1 MGILQYLFKAE
12 EDVRGSKP
20 RAILVGM
27 FVAFGGVLFGYDTGT
42 ISGILTMDYVTK
54 NFTNTGA
61 FTASETSLI
70 TSILSAGTF
79 CGAML
84 APLATDTLGRRPGLF
99 ISCFIFCV
107 GVILQTAAAGGAT
120 PKEVTS
126 GQVLL
131 IVGRV
136 IAGMGVGVLSAIVPL
151 YQSEAA
157 PKWIRGAV
165 VSCYQWAITIGLLL
179 ASCVNEG
186 TQRRDNSGSYR
197 IPIALQFLW
206 ALILIVGMIFL
217 PETPRFHVKKGN
229 TEKARTSLSK
239 LRGLPL
245 DDKYIEEE
253 LEEIVANYEYE
264 RSFGDTSLWDCFK
277 PANHQLKRM
286 MIGIAIQALQ
296 QLTGINFIFYYGVQ
310 FFKNSGIKNPFI
322 IQLIMNIV
330 NVIMTLPGIALV
342 EIAGRRNLLLWGAVG
357 MSVSEFLVAIIG
369 TAQPNSQAANKTLIA
384 FSCTFIAS
392 FAATWGPLAWVVVG
406 EIYPLRVRA
415 KAVAICAGSN
425 WLFNFVIAFIT
436 PYLVD
441 EDRANL
447 KSKVFFIW
455 GGCTFLCILFVYL
468 CVYET
473 KGLTLE
479 EIDELFDTV
488 PSARQSKGFVPTNRF
503 LKMETVPMENQTSNE
518 NNSIGPGTEKATIEF
533 VEKV

>member
-1 MGILQYLFKAE
+1 MGILHTLFKADD
-12 EDVRGSKP
+12 DVRGSKS
-20 RAILVGM
+20 RAILIGL

-42 ISGILTMDYVTK
+42 ISGVMAMDYVKKTFTK
-54 NFTNTGA
+54 TGS

-79 CGAML
+79 VGAIS
-84 APLATDTLGRRPGLF
+84 APLASDTLGRRLGLF
-99 ISCFIFCV
+99 ISCIVFCI
-107 GVILQTAAAGGAT
+107 GVVLQTASSTQA
-120 PKEVTS
+120 
-126 GQVLL
+126 LL

-136 IAGMGVGVLSAIVPL
+136 IAGVGVGVLSSIVPL

-179 ASCVNEG
+179 AACVNEG
-186 TQRRDNSGSYR
+186 THKRDDSGSYR
-197 IPIALQFLW
+197 IPIAIQFLW
-206 ALILIVGMIFL
+206 AIILMVGMMFL
-217 PETPRFHVKKGN
+217 PDTPRFHVMKGN
-229 TEKARTSLSK
+229 FQKARSALCK
-239 LRGLPL
+239 LRGLKP
-245 DDKYIEEE
+245 DDKFIEEE

-264 RSFGDTSLWDCFK
+264 KSLGNTKIVDCFK
-277 PANHQLKRM
+277 TANHQLKR
-286 MIGIAIQALQ
+286 ISTGIVIQALQ
-296 QLTGINFIFYYGVQ
+296 QLTGINFIFYYGTQ
-310 FFKNSGIKNPFI
+310 FFKSSGINNPFV
-322 IQLIMNIV
+322 IQLITNIV
-330 NVIMTLPGIALV
+330 NVVSTIPGIALV
-342 EIAGRRNLLLWGAVG
+342 ELAGRRRLLLWGAVG
-357 MSVSEFLVAIIG
+357 MCVSEFIVAIVG
-369 TAQPNSQAANKTLIA
+369 TALPNSQAANKTLIA

-406 EIYPLRVRA
+406 EIFPLRVRG
-415 KAVAICAGSN
+415 KSVAICAGSN

-468 CVYET
+468 FVYET

-479 EIDELFDTV
+479 EIDELYETV
-488 PSARQSKGFVPTNRF
+488 TDARKSRGFVPTNKF
-503 LKMETVPMENQTSNE
+503 LHTAPIPIENQSSND
-518 NNSIGPGTEKATIEF
+518 NNTEKATVDF

>member
-1 MGILQYLFKAE
+1 MGILQVLFKAD

-20 RAILVGM
+20 RAIFIGL

-42 ISGILTMDYVTK
+42 ISGIMAMDYVKKT
-54 NFTNTGA
+54 FTDRGH

-79 CGAML
+79 VGAMS
-84 APLATDTLGRRPGLF
+84 APLASDTLGRRLGLF
-99 ISCFIFCV
+99 ISCVIFCV
-107 GVILQTAAAGGAT
+107 GVVLQTIAT
-120 PKEVTS
+120 DQP
-126 GQVLL
+126 LL

-136 IAGMGVGVLSAIVPL
+136 IAGMGVGVLSSIVPL

-179 ASCVNEG
+179 AACVNEG
-186 TQRRDNSGSYR
+186 THRRNDSGSYR
-197 IPIALQFLW
+197 IPIAVQLLW
-206 ALILIVGMIFL
+206 ALILMIGMFFL
-217 PETPRFHVKKGN
+217 PDTPRFHVMKGDIQ
-229 TEKARTSLSK
+229 KARVSLCK
-239 LRGLPL
+239 LRGLKA
-245 DDKYIEEE
+245 DDKFIEEE
-253 LEEIVANYEYE
+253 LEEIVANFEYE
-264 RSFGDTSLWDCFK
+264 KSFGDTNIWDCFK
-277 PANHQLKRM
+277 TANHQLKR
-286 MIGIAIQALQ
+286 ISTGIVIQALQ
-296 QLTGINFIFYYGVQ
+296 QLTGINFIFYYGTQ
-310 FFKNSGIKNPFI
+310 FFKSSGINNPFI
-322 IQLIMNIV
+322 IQLITNIV
-330 NVIMTLPGIALV
+330 NVVSTIPGIALV
-342 EIAGRRNLLLWGAVG
+342 ELAGRRRLLLWGAVG
-357 MSVSEFLVAIIG
+357 MSVSEFIVAIVG
-369 TAQPNSQAANKTLIA
+369 TALPNSQTANKTLIA

-406 EIYPLRVRA
+406 EIFPLRVRG
-415 KAVAICAGSN
+415 KSVAICAGSN

-468 CVYET
+468 FIYET

-479 EIDELFDTV
+479 EIDELYDTV
-488 PSARQSKGFVPTNRF
+488 DDARNSRGFVPTNKF
-503 LKMETVPMENQTSNE
+503 LNIHPVAENQSSQE
-518 NNSIGPGTEKATIEF
+518 NNSVGDGIEKATVDF